1 MKKKMK
7 YLVLSAA
14 LFISV
19 ATFAQKE
26 ELKSLKKIYAKEKPT
41 TKDVE
46 SYKTALQ
53 SLESVASSEEE
64 KVYKNFYKGM
74 FPLIEL
80 ASLGEKVTPADQ
92 MKLFNEENLKNFIT
106 AVNETKAY
114 ESKLTK
120 KEYTADI
127 DETLSWFSP
136 MLQNMSYEMIKAN
149 QPKKASELFYLRYL
163 LNKNDGLSLEN
174 SARLAHQA
182 QDYILSE
189 KLFDEFV
196 ASDYFKT
203 GIIYYATN
211 VASGNEEVFPN
222 KISRTQ
228 ALTLKT
234 HIKPRD
240 EKVNANAYEI
250 YRILAELT
258 DYNGNNEKAEKYFN
272 LALDSNPKDLD
283 VLKSVSRFYLQKGY
297 NLIKKE
303 EIIIKELN
311 DGATS
316 AKRKEELLL
325 ERKAMFK
332 EALPHFE
339 KSYELDNTNTNSKEV
354 LKATYEILEMKDKAS
369 KL

>member
-1 MKKKMK
+1 MK

-74 FPLIEL
+74 FPLLEL
-80 ASLGEKVTPADQ
+80 SSLGEKVAPADQ
-92 MKLFNEENLKNFIT
+92 IKLLNEENLKNFIT

-120 KEYTADI
+120 KVYTEDI
-127 DETLSWFSP
+127 NEILSWFSP
-136 MLQNMSYEMIKAN
+136 MLQNMSYELINAN
-149 QPKKASELFYLRYL
+149 QPKKASEMFYLRYL
-163 LNKNDGLSLEN
+163 LDENDGLSLEN

-182 QDYILSE
+182 QEYVLSE
-189 KLFDEFV
+189 KLFGELI

-203 GIIYYATN
+203 GLIYYATN
-211 VASGNEEVFPN
+211 IASDREEIFPN
-222 KISRTQ
+222 KSSRTQ
-228 ALTLKT
+228 ALAIKT

-240 EKVNANAYEI
+240 EKVSENAFEI

-258 DYNGNNEKAEKYFN
+258 DYNGNSEKAEKYFS
-272 LALDSNPKDLD
+272 LALNLNSKDLD
-283 VLKSVSRFYLQKGY
+283 VLKYFSRFLLQKCSFPKYG
-297 NLIKKE
+297 LF
-303 EIIIKELN
+303 LH
-311 DGATS
+311 DVV
-316 AKRKEELLL
+316 
-325 ERKAMFK
+325 
-332 EALPHFE
+332 HC
-339 KSYELDNTNTNSKEV
+339 
-354 LKATYEILEMKDKAS
+354 
-369 KL
+369 